1 VFARRSDVRSIV
13 WPHEKFLVCGRRPSL
28 PAGLRVYAIGDIH
41 GRLDLLNQLL
51 SLINADVAQFPAI
64 RPVYVFL
71 GDYIDRGHWSRET
84 IDRLIEHADEHESV
98 FLKGN
103 HELIAISCLSDRTKI
118 DHWLR
123 LGGMETLSSY
133 GVAPDLFA
141 NRKQAAGTQLAFHN
155 ALPQSHFRFL
165 RNLRESFASGDFFFV
180 HAGVKPDVD
189 LAHQTEKDLL
199 WIRHEF
205 LLSSRDFGKIII
217 HGHTPTEEIE
227 LRSNRINID
236 TGAFATGRL
245 TCLVIEGETLSVI
258 DTASD

>member
-1 VFARRSDVRSIV
+1 MRSIV
-13 WPHEKFLVCGRRPSL
+13 WPHEKFLVRGRRPSL
-28 PAGLRVYAIGDIH
+28 PVGLRVYAIGDIH
-41 GRLDLLNQLL
+41 GRLDLLNRLL
-51 SLINADVAQFPAI
+51 SLINADIAQFPAI
-64 RPVYVFL
+64 RPLFVFL

-84 IDRLIEHADEHESV
+84 IDRLIEHAGEHQSV

-118 DHWLR
+118 DQWLR
-123 LGGMETLSSY
+123 LGGVETLSSY

-141 NRKQAAGTQLAFHN
+141 NCEQGAGTQLAFHN
-155 ALPQSHFRFL
+155 ALPQSHFRFF
-165 RNLRESFASGDFFFV
+165 RNLQESFSSGDFFFA

-189 LAHQTEKDLL
+189 LEHQTEKDLL

-205 LLSSRDFGKIII
+205 LSSSRDFGKIVI
-217 HGHTPTEEIE
+217 HGHTPTPEIE

-245 TCLVIEGETLSVI
+245 SCLVIEGETLSVI
-258 DTASD
+258 DTMSDEKK

>member
-1 VFARRSDVRSIV
+1 MRSRI
-13 WPHEKFLVCGRRPSL
+13 WPHEGFLVRGRRPSL

-51 SLINADVAQFPAI
+51 SLINTDVAQFPAI

-84 IDRLIEHADEHESV
+84 IDRLIEHAHEHESV

-103 HELIAISCLSDRTKI
+103 HESIAISCLSDRTMI
-118 DHWLR
+118 DQWLR

-217 HGHTPTEEIE
+217 HGHTPTSEIE

-258 DTASD
+258 DTVSD

>member
-1 VFARRSDVRSIV
+1 MRSRI
-13 WPHEKFLVCGRRPSL
+13 WPHERFLVRGRRPSL

-51 SLINADVAQFPAI
+51 SLINTDVAQFPAI

-84 IDRLIEHADEHESV
+84 IDRLIEHAHEHESV

-103 HELIAISCLSDRTKI
+103 HESIAISCLSDRTMI
-118 DHWLR
+118 DQWLR

-217 HGHTPTEEIE
+217 HGHTPTLEIE

-258 DTASD
+258 DTVSD

>member
-1 VFARRSDVRSIV
+1 LVR
-13 WPHEKFLVCGRRPSL
+13 GRRPSL
-28 PAGLRVYAIGDIH
+28 PVGLRVYAIGDIH

-51 SLINADVAQFPAI
+51 SLINADIAQFPAV

-71 GDYIDRGHWSRET
+71 GDYIDRGPWSCET
-84 IDRLIEHADEHESV
+84 IDRLIKHAEERESV

-103 HELIAISCLSDRTKI
+103 HELIALSCLSDRTRI
-118 DHWLR
+118 DEWLR
-123 LGGMETLSSY
+123 LGGMKTLSSY

-141 NRKQAAGTQLAFHN
+141 NGRQSAGTHLAFYN
-155 ALPQSHFRFL
+155 ALPKSHFRFF

-189 LAHQTEKDLL
+189 LAHQAEKDLL

-205 LLSSRDFGKIII
+205 LSSHRDFGKIII
-217 HGHTPTEEIE
+217 HGHTPTPEIE

-236 TGAFATGRL
+236 TGAFFTGRL
-245 TCLVIEGETLSVI
+245 TCLVIEGEALSVI
-258 DTASD
+258 NTISD